1 MLQLEALAA
10 RHGDALL
17 LHYGS
22 PDDPKLIVIDGG
34 PGHVYQEALRPR
46 LDELKDEHNLRAG
59 NSSDAPLPIEL
70 LMVSHIDDD
79 HINGVLDLFE
89 DLDNARADDTR
100 EPPYDI
106 LTLWHNAFD
115 DIVDNRVESLYE
127 AVGDETGEATAA
139 AAEGNMPADFPLSQP
154 TSLVVASVRQG
165 RKLQQQAMALA
176 IEINTPFDDLVVAP
190 PREALRVDWG
200 DGLRFVV
207 LGPRLQRVEEL
218 QRKWDKEL
226 KRLKLGTTSE
236 RAQAAAYIDKSAFNL
251 ASVVVLAEAEVDG
264 VLRRLLLT
272 GDARGDDILEGLE
285 NAKLVETGG
294 RIHVDLLKLPH
305 HGSDRNIDLD
315 FFQRITADHYV
326 VSGDGRHHNPEL
338 HTFELLSEAR
348 GDAEFTLHLTYRED
362 RLDGFFEA
370 QKAAGK
376 KYRVVYRDEDA
387 LGITVGWA

>member
-10 RHGDALL
+10 RYGDALL
-17 LHYGS
+17 LHYGD

-34 PGHVYQEALRPR
+34 PGRIYEEALRPR
-46 LDELKDEHNLRAG
+46 LEELRDEYNQRAG
-59 NSSDAPLPIEL
+59 SRPDAPLPIEL

-89 DLDNARADDTR
+89 DLDEARADETR
-100 EPPYDI
+100 EPPFDI

-115 DIVDNRVESLYE
+115 DVIDNRVESLYE
-127 AVGDETGEATAA
+127 AVGDATGEAIAA

-190 PREALRVDWG
+190 PREAFRVDWG
-200 DGLRFVV
+200 DGLEFVV

-218 QRKWDKEL
+218 QRRWDKEL
-226 KRLKLGTTSE
+226 KRLELGTTSE

-251 ASVVVLAEAEVDG
+251 ASIVVLAEAEVEG
-264 VLRRLLLT
+264 VPRRLLLT
-272 GDARGDDILEGLE
+272 GDARGDDVLEGLE
-285 NAKLVETGG
+285 NAKLVEAGG
-294 RIHVDLLKLPH
+294 KIHVDLLKLPH
-305 HGSDRNIDLD
+305 HGSDRNVDLD

-338 HTFELLSEAR
+338 HTFELLSAAR
-348 GDAEFTLHLTYRED
+348 GDAEFTLHLTYRES
-362 RLDGFFEA
+362 RLDGYFEA
-370 QKAAGK
+370 EKAAGK
-376 KYRVVYRDEDA
+376 QYRVVYREEGA
-387 LGITVGWA
+387 LGMTVGW